1 MSRHRFPYTLIKPEN
16 SRYFYFKLGTWK
28 SYKSTGT
35 SVIKEAEE
43 IARDAY
49 VKSLM
54 TAVGPTLR
62 NYAEPYF
69 VWERCPHVQRLLAE
83 GKSIT
88 RNHVKNNRSL
98 LIHHIFPDPISQI
111 RLTELKRA
119 DVLDFRTR
127 LVAKKGYTRTVQR
140 AMSALK
146 VILKEAFFREDI
158 ERDPAAGVGTT
169 KYEAKDVGVFTEDE
183 LRKLFPPQI
192 PGPWASLLAYGVF
205 LTAAVTGMRRGEIL
219 ALQWQQF
226 LFGRSSI
233 VVEKAWKDR
242 NELGKPKWNKTRVTP
257 LPDSL
262 ITALMLVRGMRGD
275 VYADDLV
282 FSYLDRR
289 RLGGTWWQKNFR
301 RGLDHA
307 GIDYEKR
314 HLTAHSF
321 RHTLNSLLRERGYD
335 AAKIRA
341 SMGWSSRDVQ
351 DGYTHWNDSS
361 FIEHREIVDRVFR

>member
-1 MSRHRFPYTLIKPEN
+1 MGRYRLPYTLIKPQN

-35 SVIKEAEE
+35 SSREEAEQV
-43 IARDAY
+43 AREAY

-54 TAVGPTLR
+54 TSVGPR
-62 NYAEPYF
+62 FRDYADRYF
-69 VWERCPHVQRLLAE
+69 VWESCPHVQRLLAE

-88 RNHVKNNRSL
+88 RNHVMNQRNL

-111 RLTELKRA
+111 RLSEMKRA

-127 LVAKKGYTRTVQR
+127 LVGKMGYTRTVQR
-140 AMSALK
+140 TMSALK

-169 KYEAKDVGVFTEDE
+169 KYEAKDVGVFTKDE

-192 PGPWASLLAYGVF
+192 PGPWSNLLAYGVF

-226 LFGRSSI
+226 LFDRSSI
-233 VVEKAWKDR
+233 VVEQAWKDR
-242 NELGKPKWNKTRVTP
+242 HELGKPKWNKIRVTP
-257 LPDSL
+257 FPDSL

-282 FSYLDRR
+282 FCYPDRS

-301 RGLDHA
+301 RGLNRV

-321 RHTLNSLLRERGYD
+321 RHTLNSLLREQGYD

-341 SMGWSSRDVQ
+341 SMGWSNQQVQ
-351 DGYTHWNDSS
+351 DGYTHWHAGS
-361 FIEHREIVDRVFR
+361 FKE